1 MTSFE
6 WWVVTVHLQ
15 LNLPNFHM
23 LFSVFTTC
31 LSVYDKIMLWLY
43 IYIDVGNDDVMW
55 GNDTINCQA
64 FMSNFE
70 IYSLVIM

>member
-1 MTSFE
+1 M
-6 WWVVTVHLQ
+6 
-15 LNLPNFHM
+15 P
-23 LFSVFTTC
+23 
-31 LSVYDKIMLWLY
+31 LSISIFIYKLWHHSSDELWLY

-70 IYSLVIM
+70 IYSLVIT